1 VVRHVVPVAVV
12 AVVTVSVLRPWGVL
26 ALVLVPLAAGVGVAA
41 YRGLGH
47 ALSAGFLVTRSG
59 SFSRRTVVVPLA
71 RVQSARLRASPW
83 QRRSGLATLSV
94 DLAGPGPVP
103 QVLDEA
109 AAVGE
114 HLLAATSG
122 TAEPPV
128 SPDLPAPPTRF

>member
-1 VVRHVVPVAVV
+1 MTAAVPVPADRATPATPGTPV
-12 AVVTVSVLRPWGVL
+12 R
-26 ALVLVPLAAGVGVAA
+26 VG
-41 YRGLGH
+41 
-47 ALSAGFLVTRSG
+47 TRAS
-59 SFSRRTVVVPLA
+59 TLA

-128 SPDLPAPPTRF
+128 SPDPPAPPPASDPTGGGHRNR